1 MRTTPLSRLAKP
13 IRILSRTVVGHWK
26 SGERSQSRKVWR
38 TRARHVPALT
48 VLSVWAVISLFPLYW
63 MLITSIKPPV
73 AVLTTPPELIP
84 LATSPRNFEVVMS
97 SGILRWTL
105 NSLIVSGAVVAGQLL
120 FASMAGY
127 AFAKKQFPGR
137 ELLFW
142 IYISSMMLPI
152 YAIVV
157 PLYRMMAELQL
168 LNTYLALILPGLAAP
183 FGTFLMRQYIQT
195 LPSELL
201 DAARI
206 DGCGE
211 WGVYW
216 RVVLPLSWPGLA
228 VLGIFAFHAQWAD
241 FFWPMVV
248 TGTSEMRVLTVG
260 LASLQMFD
268 TASGMRDYGV
278 LMAGATWAAIP
289 MFVIFLLFQRYFLEG
304 ITLGALKG

>member
-1 MRTTPLSRLAKP
+1 MRTKPLSGLAVR
-13 IRILSRTVVGHWK
+13 IRTHSRRIVGRWK
-26 SGERSQSRKVWR
+26 TGARSQSRGR
-38 TRARHVPALT
+38 LRIRAHRVPALV

-84 LATSPRNFEVVMS
+84 LATSSRNFRVVLS
-97 SGILRWTL
+97 SGIARWTF
-105 NSLIVSGAVVAGQLL
+105 NSLLVSSAVVAGQLV

-127 AFAKKQFPGR
+127 AFAKKEFPGR
-137 ELLFW
+137 DVLFW
-142 IYISSMMLPI
+142 IYVSSMMLPI

-157 PLYRMMAELQL
+157 PLYRMMAEFRL
-168 LNTYLALILPGLAAP
+168 LDSYFALILPGLAAP

-201 DAARI
+201 DAAKI

-211 WGVYW
+211 WGVF
-216 RVVLPLSWPGLA
+216 RHVVLPLSGPGLA
-228 VLGIFAFHAQWAD
+228 VLGIFAFHAQWAE
-241 FFWPMVV
+241 FFWPMVA
-248 TGTSEMRVLTVG
+248 TGRSEMRVLTVG

-268 TASGMRDYGV
+268 TASGMKDYGV
-278 LMAGATWAAIP
+278 MMAGATWAAIP

-304 ITLGALKG
+304 VTLGALKG